1 MWKTKYFTTEN
12 LAIEWIRQNTLDY
25 QMELIF
31 VANGYGVQYK
41 DMRKIWV

>member
-1 MWKTKYFTTEN
+1 MWKTKYFTTES
-12 LAIEWIRQNTLDY
+12 LAREWIRQNTLDY